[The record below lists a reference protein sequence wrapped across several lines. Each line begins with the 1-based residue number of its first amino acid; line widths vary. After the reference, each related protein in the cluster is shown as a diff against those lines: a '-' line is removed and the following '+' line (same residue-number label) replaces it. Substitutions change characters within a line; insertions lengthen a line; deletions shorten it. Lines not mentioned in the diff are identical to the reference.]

1 MDNDLLLSQDRL
13 ELLCVHAVI
22 THLLASCFPQ
32 SNAFGA
38 KVQVFSQLNIS
49 VWRAYLTNCA
59 DNNVMDFLEFSWAI
73 NYSAGFL
80 SAFACQ
86 NHQLALA
93 HSDDVNHYLQTELS
107 YGAIA
112 GSLQYNL
119 LHEDLVILL
128 LQTVPKCGS
137 TKHCVVMDLS
147 FTCSAS
153 VNDGISKTLS
163 ARGLSVALGGIDPPA
178 ELYDC

>member
-1 MDNDLLLSQDRL
+1 M
-13 ELLCVHAVI
+13 
-22 THLLASCFPQ
+22 HLGQKF
-32 SNAFGA
+32 
-38 KVQVFSQLNIS
+38 KFSLN
-49 VWRAYLTNCA
+49 WRAYLTNCP

-80 SAFACQ
+80 SAFTCQ

-137 TKHCVVMDLS
+137 TKRCVVMDLS

-163 ARGLSVALGGIDPPA
+163 AHGLSVALGGIDPPA